1 MVNPVR
7 SSPHFLGVT
16 FDSSFMGRNTLLHI
30 TPSRGARGHSQRES
44 AEPGPSFSHITLL
57 GFLFYF
63 WQVIIEKVN
72 IFEYILSETCKYL
85 TRIHVLKTVGK

>member
-1 MVNPVR
+1 M
-7 SSPHFLGVT
+7 LEA
-16 FDSSFMGRNTLLHI
+16 I
-30 TPSRGARGHSQRES
+30 ARET
-44 AEPGPSFSHITLL
+44 AEPGPCFSHITLL

-85 TRIHVLKTVGK
+85 TRIHVKTVGK